1 MYEYMKAPH
10 THTHTSACIKRDE
23 IFAFKRANTH
33 GEKRRSAS
41 TIVETFT
48 QQSTQQ
54 NKNTFHFRRKFL
66 SVVSSGCVVVV
77 LAVASPIFAH
87 YMHICVTMLC
97 PLCTVLNSND
107 ANLKIN

>member
-10 THTHTSACIKRDE
+10 THTLQPALNVMKFSLLNVLIHMAK
-23 IFAFKRANTH
+23 K
-33 GEKRRSAS
+33 KRSAS

-77 LAVASPIFAH
+77 LVVASPIFAH